1 VDPTA
6 NLHSLHRHEDELR
19 ARSLEAVKNDPTLSN
34 VSEAMNVIYAFAMTF
49 RTIVTMNSRS
59 SSSGKRLFNA
69 GEARALGYYQK
80 ALDQVRG
87 VLETY
92 FLVDYLTTH

>member
-1 VDPTA
+1 MDPTA
-6 NLHSLHRHEDELR
+6 NLHPLHRHEDELR

-49 RTIVTMNSRS
+49 RTVVTMNSRS

>member
-49 RTIVTMNSRS
+49 RTIVTMNSCS